1 MGVWSGLLI
10 AVPFSQHANLSPTPG
25 LRSEVLVGH
34 DRFTAD
40 RGHRVQALGG
50 QQQSKCWRNPAG
62 FVGAGALGARRLVMA
77 AA

>member
-1 MGVWSGLLI
+1 L
-10 AVPFSQHANLSPTPG
+10 PFLFLNVRNLSPAPG
-25 LRSEVLVGH
+25 LRPEVLVGH

-40 RGHRVQALGG
+40 RGQRVQALGG

-62 FVGAGALGARRLVMA
+62 FVGAGALRARRLVMA

>member
-1 MGVWSGLLI
+1 
-10 AVPFSQHANLSPTPG
+10 
-25 LRSEVLVGH
+25 VLVGH

-62 FVGAGALGARRLVMA
+62 FIGAGALGARRLVMA

>member
-1 MGVWSGLLI
+1 L
-10 AVPFSQHANLSPTPG
+10 PFLFLNVRNLSPATG
-25 LRSEVLVGH
+25 LRPGVLVGH

-40 RGHRVQALGG
+40 RGQRVQALGG